1 MDLIVVVVLVVV
13 RLIPTGDV
21 VEFGGGDLAS
31 AGQAKPNFEG
41 ARRARTARMLLLRPD
56 AGARLEVKW
65 CRRL

>member
-1 MDLIVVVVLVVV
+1 MDLIVVVVLAVV

-41 ARRARTARMLLLRPD
+41 ARRAKTARECYCCVPMRALGLR
-56 AGARLEVKW
+56 
-65 CRRL
+65 